1 MKTLTKIVSVII
13 LHGKGIRRALGTVL
27 LGVAIVMVLLGNQIR
42 TFTSPESVLVYWGA
56 VFLLLFLTLVVAYQ
70 DLRAIKRD
78 FRIQK
83 KALFVTTFSDEEFR
97 RKIKEKRPE
106 LFRKE

>member
-27 LGVAIVMVLLGNQIR
+27 LGAAIVMVLLGNQIR

-56 VFLLLFLTLVVAYQ
+56 VFLLLFLTLTVAYL

-83 KALFVTTFSDEEFR
+83 KVLFVTTFSDKEFR
-97 RKIKEKRPE
+97 RKIKEKRHE
-106 LFRKE
+106 LFREE